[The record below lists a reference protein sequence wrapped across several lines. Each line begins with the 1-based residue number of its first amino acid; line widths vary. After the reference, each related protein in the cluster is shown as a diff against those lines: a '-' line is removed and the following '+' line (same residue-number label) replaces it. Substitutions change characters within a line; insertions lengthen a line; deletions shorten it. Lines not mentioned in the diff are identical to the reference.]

1 MSSEAILMRIP
12 AKESCIAIKGIA
24 NPTAIMAT
32 RILITSLLKYVAII
46 SAGVTNPY
54 FLDNIHCLLKK
65 RIPIKEIAIT
75 QREVVENGKPFSK
88 VKLGWTKNNQLEKIK
103 PVATIEWA
111 QLGIYLPNIKKSTGV
126 VVFL

>member
-1 MSSEAILMRIP
+1 MVII
-12 AKESCIAIKGIA
+12 
-24 NPTAIMAT
+24 AT
-32 RILITSLLKYVAII
+32 RILIISLLKYVAII

-54 FLDNIHCLLKK
+54 LLDNIHCLLKK

-75 QREVVENGKPFSK
+75 QREVVENGKPFNK